1 MASPLLLSILLCFN
15 LSTVHGAGN
24 GSFVTVPS
32 SSFEPETVCS
42 GALVKP
48 EQNGSTVYVPLV
60 HRHGPCAPSLST
72 NTPSFAE
79 MFRRSHARLNY
90 IVSGATRGM
99 ETYGDGEKVSVLA
112 HLGTSVNSLEYVA
125 KVSFGTPALPQ
136 IVVIDTGSDLS
147 WLQCKPCSSG
157 QCSPQKDPLFDPSH
171 SSTYSAVP
179 CVSDE
184 CKKLSADAYGSGC
197 TNGKPCGFAISYAD
211 VTSTVG
217 TYSKDKLTLAPGTI
231 VKNFYFGCG
240 HSKSSVRHL
249 FDGLLGLGRLSES
262 LGAQYGGGG
271 FSYCLPA
278 VNSKPGFLALGAGR
292 NPSGFVFTP
301 MGRVPGQPTF
311 STVTLSGI
319 TVGGKKL
326 DLRPSAFSGG
336 MIVDSGTVVT
346 GLQSTAYR
354 ALRSAFRKAMEAYR
368 LVPHGDLDTCYN
380 LTGYKNVVVPKIA
393 LTFSGGATINLD
405 VPNGILVNGCL
416 AFAESGQDGS
426 TGVLGNVNQRTFEVL
441 FDTSASKFGFRAK
454 AC

>member
-1 MASPLLLSILLCFN
+1 MHVS
-15 LSTVHGAGN
+15 
-24 GSFVTVPS
+24 
-32 SSFEPETVCS
+32 
-42 GALVKP
+42 VKP
-48 EQNGSTVYVPLV
+48 EQNGSAVYVPLL

-72 NTPSFAE
+72 DTPPSMSE
-79 MFRRSHARLNY
+79 MFRRSHARLSY
-90 IVSGATRGM
+90 IVSGVPMDT
-99 ETYGDGEKVSVLA
+99 ETYGDAKKVSVPA
-112 HLGTSVNSLEYVA
+112 HLGTSVKSLEYVA
-125 KVSFGTPALPQ
+125 TVSFGTPAVPQ
-136 IVVIDTGSDLS
+136 VVVIDTGSDLT

-179 CVSDE
+179 CASGE
-184 CKKLSADAYGSGC
+184 CKKLAADAYGSGC
-197 TNGKPCGFAISYAD
+197 SNGQPCGFAISYVD
-211 VTSTVG
+211 GTSTVG
-217 TYSKDKLTLAPGTI
+217 VYGKDKLTLAPGAI
-231 VKNFYFGCG
+231 VKDFYFGCG
-240 HSKSSVRHL
+240 HSKSSLPGL

-262 LGAQYGGGG
+262 LGAQYGGGGG

-311 STVTLSGI
+311 STVTLAGI

-346 GLQSTAYR
+346 VLQSTVYR
-354 ALRSAFRKAMEAYR
+354 ALRAAFREAMKAYR
-368 LVPHGDLDTCYN
+368 LVHGDLDTCYD

-416 AFAESGQDGS
+416 AFAETGKDG
-426 TGVLGNVNQRTFEVL
+426 TAGVLGNVNQRTFEVL

>member
-1 MASPLLLSILLCFN
+1 MYVS
-15 LSTVHGAGN
+15 
-24 GSFVTVPS
+24 
-32 SSFEPETVCS
+32 
-42 GALVKP
+42 VKP
-48 EQNGSTVYVPLV
+48 EQNGSTVYVPLA

-72 NTPSFAE
+72 DKPSYAE
-79 MFRRSHARLNY
+79 TFRGSHARLSY
-90 IVSGATRGM
+90 IVRGATRGM
-99 ETYGDGEKVSVLA
+99 ETYGEVNKKVSVPA
-112 HLGTSVNSLEYVA
+112 HLGTLVDSLEYVA
-125 KVSFGTPALPQ
+125 KVSFGTPAVPQ

-157 QCSPQKDPLFDPSH
+157 QCSPHKDPLFDPSH

-179 CVSDE
+179 CASDA
-184 CKKLSADAYGSGC
+184 CKKLTADAYGSGC
-197 TNGKPCGFAISYAD
+197 MNGTPCRFAISYAD
-211 VTSTVG
+211 GTSTVG
-217 TYSKDKLTLAPGTI
+217 EYSKDKLTLAPGT
-231 VKNFYFGCG
+231 VVEKFYFGCG
-240 HSKSSVRHL
+240 HSRSPVRGS
-249 FDGLLGLGRLSES
+249 FDGLLGLGRLPES
-262 LGAQYGGGG
+262 LGAQYGGGGG

-292 NPSGFVFTP
+292 NPSAGFVFTP

-311 STVTLSGI
+311 STVTLAGI

-326 DLRPSAFSGG
+326 DLRPSALSGG
-336 MIVDSGTVVT
+336 MIVDSGTVIT

-354 ALRSAFRKAMEAYR
+354 ALRSAFREAMKAYR
-368 LVPHGDLDTCYN
+368 LDPHGDLDTCYN
-380 LTGYKNVVVPKIA
+380 LKGYKSVVVPKVA

-405 VPNGILVNGCL
+405 VPNGVLVNGCL